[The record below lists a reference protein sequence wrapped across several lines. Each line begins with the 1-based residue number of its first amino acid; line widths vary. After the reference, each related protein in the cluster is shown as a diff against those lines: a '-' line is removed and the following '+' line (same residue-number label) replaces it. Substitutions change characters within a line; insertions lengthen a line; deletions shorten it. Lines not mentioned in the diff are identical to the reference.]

1 MNPKISIIVPV
12 YKAEKYIEKCI
23 NSILNQSF
31 NNYELLLIDDGSPD
45 NSGKI
50 CDEYAKKDSRIKV
63 FHKKNEGVSSARQL
77 GINQA
82 KGEYSIH
89 VDADDW
95 IEAGMLNDMY
105 NFASQTNADIV
116 FVDYYHNN
124 RQYVSQNISNLN
136 RYEIL
141 NAIISGELM
150 GVLWNKL
157 IKTQLYSIYNIR
169 FPKGINY
176 CEDVWVV
183 TQLLCNSATISY
195 LNKAYYHYMD
205 NNQSIT
211 RNITYDIIQQRIQYV
226 KDIKNLLL
234 SYNLSFSLLRYKI
247 GIKHSMLKCK
257 SISYNTYSQTYP
269 EIKYKLFSIPLK
281 YTFRISLMISFM
293 GKAGWYIAK
302 LLTNKKFKI

>member
-12 YKAEKYIEKCI
+12 YKAEKHIGKCI
-23 NSILNQSF
+23 KSILNQTF
-31 NNYELLLIDDGSPD
+31 NDYELLLINDGSPD

-50 CDEYAKKDSRIKV
+50 CNEYAKQDSRIKV
-63 FHKKNEGVSSARQL
+63 FHKGNGGVSSARQF
-77 GINQA
+77 GIDQA

-95 IEAGMLNDMY
+95 IEEGMLKDMY
-105 NFASQTNADIV
+105 NFACQTNADII
-116 FVDYYHNN
+116 FADYYHNN
-124 RQYVSQNISNLN
+124 NQYISQNILNLN
-136 RYEIL
+136 KYEIL

-157 IKTQLYSIYNIR
+157 IKTQLYSLYNIK
-169 FPKGINY
+169 FPKEINY

-183 TQLLCNSATISY
+183 TQLLCKPITVSY

-205 NNQSIT
+205 NSQSIT

-226 KDIKNLLL
+226 KDIKALLA
-234 SYNLSFSLLRYKI
+234 SYNLSFSLLRYKSS
-247 GIKHSMLKCK
+247 IKYSMLKCE
-257 SISYNTYSQTYP
+257 SISYSTYSQTYP

-281 YTFRISLMISFM
+281 YTFKISLMISFM

-302 LLTNKKFKI
+302 LLTNKKFKF

>member
-31 NNYELLLIDDGSPD
+31 NDYELLLIDDGSPD

-63 FHKKNEGVSSARQL
+63 FHKKNEGVSSARQI
-77 GINQA
+77 GIDQA

-95 IEAGMLNDMY
+95 IEQEMLSDMY
-105 NFASQTNADIV
+105 NYACQKNADIV
-116 FVDYYHNN
+116 LTDYFHNN
-124 RQYVSQNISNLN
+124 NQYITQDISNLN
-136 RYEIL
+136 KYEIL
-141 NAIISGELM
+141 NSIISGKLM

-157 IKTQLYSIYNIR
+157 IKTQLYSLYNIR

-183 TQLLCNSATISY
+183 TQLLCNSVTISY

-226 KDIKNLLL
+226 KDIKNLLS

-257 SISYNTYSQTYP
+257 SISYSTYSQTYP

-281 YTFRISLMISFM
+281 YTFRISLTISFM